1 MSSNQFDMGYRMPM
15 WYEQRQSVPLYQ
27 PQSYQPQSYQ
37 PQMISNKLLV
47 TGLEDALSRNV
58 PPNSEFVYFHQ
69 DKDLLYVVNTD
80 ATGKKTYLTLAI
92 TKHEEQPPVEYVP
105 KADFEALAKQ
115 VEELVKRGAT
125 NAEPNK

>member
-1 MSSNQFDMGYRMPM
+1 MSGNQFDMGYRMPM

-27 PQSYQPQSYQ
+27 PQSYQPQI
-37 PQMISNKLLV
+37 ISNKLLV
-47 TGLEDALSRNV
+47 TGLEDALARNV

-80 ATGKKTYLTLAI
+80 ATGKKTHLTLAI